1 MAFGTIQAAKVGNGQ
16 TFVGDGLLEGLGI
29 SMNLLVIAIVQVNL
43 GLAVAINAPTHGEL
57 TVLVDLCHFFNGS
70 VTGLALDTGYFVM
83 LVVIEISEIRQI
95 VNAHPFDRGVGFVG
109 R

>member
-29 SMNLLVIAIVQVNL
+29 SMNLLVVAIVQVNL
-43 GLAVAINAPTHGEL
+43 GLAVAINTPTHGEL
-57 TVLVDLCHFFNGS
+57 TVLVDLRHFFNGS
-70 VTGLALDTGYFVM
+70 VTGLALNTGHFVM
-83 LVVIEISEIRQI
+83 LVVIKISEIRQI
-95 VNAHPFDRGVGFVG
+95 VNTHPFDWGVGFIG